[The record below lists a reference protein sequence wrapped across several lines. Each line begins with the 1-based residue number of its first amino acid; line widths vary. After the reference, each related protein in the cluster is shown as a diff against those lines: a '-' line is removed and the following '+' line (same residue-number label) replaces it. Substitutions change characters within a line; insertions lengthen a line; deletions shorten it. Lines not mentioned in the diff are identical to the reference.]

1 MAFRTVEI
9 TKPSELHVDRGFLR
23 IEQEG
28 SSVAIAL
35 EDIANLIMCGPSIR
49 ISGGA
54 LAVLAENE
62 VMVVFCD
69 RNHKPSGI
77 LASLESNSRQAL
89 LAQRQAAMPRELK
102 DMLWARIVE
111 KKIENQARCLEL
123 LDRYGSREG

>member
-1 MAFRTVEI
+1 
-9 TKPSELHVDRGFLR
+9 
-23 IEQEG
+23 
-28 SSVAIAL
+28 
-35 EDIANLIMCGPSIR
+35 MCGPSIR

-62 VMVVFCD
+62 VMVVFCNK
-69 RNHKPSGI
+69 NHKPSGI

-89 LAQRQAAMPRELK
+89 LAQRQAAMPREFK